1 MVYLLAHIKLRAGK
15 VQKFTE
21 MLGALTPL
29 VEKHDGWKLQGS
41 YYNVIG
47 RLDSVVDVWEIPD
60 ANSIQTTLES
70 ASRDPEFHKWVPVI
84 QECIEDETFQVMSK
98 LQVLECSLD
107 RLRGNVPRSHQFDR
121 ALHGSKRR

>member
-1 MVYLLAHIKLRAGK
+1 MAYLFAHIKLRAGK

-21 MLGALTPL
+21 MLGALAPL
-29 VEKHDGWKLQGS
+29 VEKHGGWKLQGS

-70 ASRDPEFHKWVPVI
+70 ASQDPEFQKWVPVI
-84 QECIEDETFQVMSK
+84 QECVEDETFQVMSK
-98 LQVLECSLD
+98 LPV
-107 RLRGNVPRSHQFDR
+107 
-121 ALHGSKRR
+121 

>member
-1 MVYLLAHIKLRAGK
+1 MAYLFAHIKLRAGK

-21 MLGALTPL
+21 MLGALAPL
-29 VEKHDGWKLQGS
+29 VEKHGDWKLQGS

-70 ASRDPEFHKWVPVI
+70 ASQDPEFQKWVPVI

-98 LQVLECSLD
+98 LPV
-107 RLRGNVPRSHQFDR
+107 
-121 ALHGSKRR
+121 